1 MLFHS
6 FQILKCGQCQYP
18 YSLVMLLNLVIN
30 HNINAKLLYAFVVDP
45 KNCWLVKM
53 FHDSSQDQIE
63 HGDLLCSIFITTY
76 FGLYYLHENWFA

>member
-1 MLFHS
+1 ML
-6 FQILKCGQCQYP
+6 
-18 YSLVMLLNLVIN
+18 N
-30 HNINAKLLYAFVVDP
+30 LYAFVVDP

-53 FHDSSQDQIE
+53 FYDSSQDQIE